1 MNFPSAEMATPFEVK
16 TRPFVFIKDINV
28 KKDFWKMVV
37 KVRDKWTVVK
47 DGREHSEMVIV
58 DAKVIWLQG
67 YEFMFYE
74 CWYNTLFF
82 FIIIGY

>member
-1 MNFPSAEMATPFEVK
+1 MA
-16 TRPFVFIKDINV
+16 
-28 KKDFWKMVV
+28 V